1 MTRRSLNHED
11 PTIFDHLVTILKLE
25 CQTAG
30 PPLGDGGAG
39 GGEWRAGGGDP
50 LLSGFW
56 LKIVRKLGF
65 TQTFLLNTK
74 CKVGSGLSVVKFS
87 SKLAAPF
94 RSSMGT
100 PVILDTTTTTT
111 PH

>member
-1 MTRRSLNHED
+1 MAFWSLNHED

-30 PPLGDGGAG
+30 PRLGDGAA
-39 GGEWRAGGGDP
+39 AGGGDP

-56 LKIVRKLGF
+56 LKIVKKLGF

-74 CKVGSGLSVVKFS
+74 CRVGSGLYVVKFS

-94 RSSMGT
+94 RSFMGT
-100 PVILDTTTTTT
+100 PVILDTTSSSTSST